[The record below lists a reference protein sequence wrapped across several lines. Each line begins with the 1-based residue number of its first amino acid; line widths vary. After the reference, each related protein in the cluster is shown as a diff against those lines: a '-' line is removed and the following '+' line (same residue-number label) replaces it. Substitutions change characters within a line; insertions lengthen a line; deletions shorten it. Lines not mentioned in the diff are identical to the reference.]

1 MIEPKDSAL
10 VRTALTG
17 MINAVATLR
26 QGGQSEIAN
35 ALKELTERVAGCD
48 GSRLTRQEIIE
59 NLVFVGQQAALRP
72 EQRNRGLLKAALTY
86 AKSAVEGLGAL
97 PEAWNT
103 YGRSIE
109 DFFKF

>member
-1 MIEPKDSAL
+1 MIEPKDSSL

-17 MINAVATLR
+17 MIKVVATL
-26 QGGQSEIAN
+26 QQSGQTEIAH
-35 ALKELTERVAGCD
+35 ALKDLTTRVAACD
-48 GSRLTRQEIIE
+48 GPRLSRQEIIE

-97 PEAWNT
+97 PRAWNIN
-103 YGRSIE
+103 GRVIE